1 MSDPRILVTGA
12 TGLVGHH
19 VVQRAMAEGE
29 PVRALVRKPADAYEL
44 QALGVEVMPGDL
56 SDPSTLP
63 KAVNGVEA
71 IIHCAAKVGDW
82 GPVSDYRK
90 VNVEGLRGLLNAAL
104 ATGSLKRF
112 VHVSSLGVYPA
123 RDHYGTDESETPNPD
138 GIDGYT
144 LSKFEAERLV
154 LETIREKS
162 LPGVVLRP
170 GFIYGPYDRTVL
182 PKLLDRIHSGVF
194 AYLGGKNKLMNNT
207 YVLNLVDAI
216 FLALRKEDVVGEVF
230 NIRDGRLVSK
240 GEFVETISQAAG
252 YPLPKRVVPLGVA
265 KFLATAMEGGARLFR
280 SKQAPLLSKARIKFL
295 GLNLDF
301 SIEKAKRQLGYDPQI
316 DFTEAMQETI
326 GWFREHDL
334 LPGQTAK
341 SSKESPATAQGD

>member
-1 MSDPRILVTGA
+1 MSYSLILVTGA

-19 VVQRAMAEGE
+19 VVERAIAEGNA
-29 PVRALVRKPADAYEL
+29 VRVLVRKPGDARDFTA
-44 QALGVEVMPGDL
+44 QGVEAVTGDL
-56 SDPSTLP
+56 GDASTLP
-63 KAVNGVEA
+63 EAVQGVDA
-71 IIHCAAKVGDW
+71 IVHCAAKVGDW

-90 VNVEGLRGLLNAAL
+90 VNVEGLRGLLDAAL
-104 ATGSLKRF
+104 ATGALKRF

-123 RDHYGTDESETPNPD
+123 RDHYGTDESEMPNAD

-154 LETIREKS
+154 LDYIREKS

-182 PKLLDRIHSGVF
+182 PKLLDRIQSGVF
-194 AYLGGKNKLMNNT
+194 AYLGGKDKLMNNT
-207 YVLNLVDAI
+207 YVLNLEEAI
-216 FLALRKEDVVGEVF
+216 FLALNRDDAVGEVF
-230 NIRDGRLVSK
+230 NIRDPRLVSK

-252 YPLPKRVVPLGVA
+252 YPLPKRTVPLGVA
-265 KFLATAMEGGARLFR
+265 KFLATAMEGSARLFR
-280 SKQAPLLSKARIKFL
+280 KKQAPLLSKARIKFL

-301 SIEKAKRQLGYDPQI
+301 SIEKAKRQLGYDPKF
-316 DFTEAMQETI
+316 DFTGAMEETI
-326 GWFREHDL
+326 QWFRENDL

-341 SSKESPATAQGD
+341 TAEPRTK